1 METMELF
8 STFAEYEKWLAANK
22 DKAQEYIKKN
32 DVNFKNVQISTR
44 AYNVLRINGLNYMSD
59 IVFLSAEEINNLE
72 MMNKTAADE
81 ILMFKK
87 NYLRKHKKDIT
98 AFVIGTDDEK
108 VSENR
113 TIEFRTESATA
124 DRSTAMINE
133 ANNTLYYIKTLLSD
147 KSTKEKIVEF
157 LKLKNIE
164 IEDFNISV
172 RSYNALRRGNVRY
185 LYEAVLY
192 YPEGFSAFRNM
203 GAKSIDEIC
212 SIIENYVSKHYD
224 QITAYIRG
232 EGGTL
237 EGPL

>member
-1 METMELF
+1 MVSMETMELF
-8 STFAEYEKWLAANK
+8 STFVEYEKWLAANK

-98 AFVIGTDDEK
+98 AFVIRIDDEK

-113 TIEFRTESATA
+113 TIEFRAEGATA
-124 DRSTAMINE
+124 DHSTALVKE
-133 ANNTLYYIKTLLSD
+133 ANNKSLYYIKSLL
-147 KSTKEKIVEF
+147 
-157 LKLKNIE
+157 
-164 IEDFNISV
+164 
-172 RSYNALRRGNVRY
+172 Y
-185 LYEAVLY
+185 
-192 YPEGFSAFRNM
+192 
-203 GAKSIDEIC
+203 
-212 SIIENYVSKHYD
+212 H
-224 QITAYIRG
+224 
-232 EGGTL
+232 
-237 EGPL
+237 